1 MADTPW
7 GIILLPPDAVRTID
21 GPTQSEDSAM
31 KIVIVGGVAGGMSA
45 AARARRLSEDAE
57 IVVLERGE
65 FVSFANCGLP
75 YHVGDEIPE
84 RSALLLQTPESLAAA
99 LDLDVRLR
107 HEVTGIDRARRRVH
121 VRRLGGPDDSPL
133 TLDYDALVLAP
144 GATAIR
150 PPIEGLDLPQVQ
162 TLRTVPDA
170 DRVREL
176 VAGGARRAV
185 VLGAGFIGLEAAEA
199 LRERGLEVDLVDLAP
214 HVLPPLDA
222 ELASLLDAEL
232 RAHGVRTH
240 VGVAAERLTATGP
253 VADEV
258 DVQDGVHDAGASR
271 TAPAPAG
278 ARAVVHLSDGTALT
292 ADVVV
297 LSVGV
302 RPDSRLAEDAGLEL
316 GRGGAIVV
324 DDEQRTSD
332 PHVWAVG
339 DATAVR
345 HGVTGVVAAVPLAGP
360 ANRAGRRAA
369 DSILGRLTAATR
381 ARPVLGTAVVRVFG
395 LTAALTGA
403 GREAL
408 ERAGIAHHVVHVHPG
423 HHAGYFPGAQQ
434 VHLTL
439 LFAPDGRVL
448 GAQAVGRAGVE
459 KRIDVLSTALAAGMT
474 VDDIAELEL
483 SYAPPYGS
491 AKDPVNMAGFVAQNV
506 LSGTLRLW
514 YAEDLPTVLDEAL
527 VLDVRTRTEFTGGH
541 LPGALHVPHT
551 ELRERLDEVRAAAG
565 GRPVRVHC
573 QSGFRSY
580 LAHRV
585 LDHAGLDS
593 SMLSG
598 GMLTLRAARP
608 DLVLEQG

>member
-1 MADTPW
+1 
-7 GIILLPPDAVRTID
+7 
-21 GPTQSEDSAM
+21 M

-45 AARARRLSEDAE
+45 AARARRLREDAE

-75 YHVGDEIPE
+75 YHVGDEIPD
-84 RSALLLQTPESLAAA
+84 RSALLLQTPESLAAS
-99 LDLDVRLR
+99 LDLDVRMR
-107 HEVTGIDRARRRVH
+107 HEVTGIDRERRQVH
-121 VRRLGGPDDSPL
+121 VRRLDGGDDSPL

-144 GATAIR
+144 GAVALR
-150 PPIEGLDLPQVQ
+150 PPIDGLDLPQVQ

-170 DRVREL
+170 DRVRAL

-185 VLGAGFIGLEAAEA
+185 VLGAGFIGIEAAEA
-199 LRERGLEVDLVDLAP
+199 LRERGLDVHLVDLAD
-214 HVLPPLDA
+214 HVLPPLDP

-232 RAHGVRTH
+232 RAHGVVTH
-240 VGVAAERLTATGP
+240 VGVAAEAITRTGP

-258 DVQDGVHDAGASR
+258 DVQDGALA
-271 TAPAPAG
+271 APAEGGP
-278 ARAVVHLSDGTALT
+278 VVVRLSDGTALP

-302 RPDSRLAEDAGLEL
+302 RPDSRLAEEAGLEL

-332 PHVWAVG
+332 PHIWAVG

-345 HGVTGVVAAVPLAGP
+345 HAVTGVVAPVPLAGP

-369 DSILGRLTAATR
+369 DSILGRLTDAGR

-395 LTAALTGA
+395 LTAAVTGA
-403 GREAL
+403 GHEAL
-408 ERAGIAHHVVHVHPG
+408 ERAGIPHHVVHVHPG

-434 VHLTL
+434 VHLL
-439 LFAPDGRVL
+439 LTFAPDGRLL

-459 KRIDVLSTALAAGMT
+459 KRIDVLATALAAGMT
-474 VDDIAELEL
+474 VDDVAELEL

-506 LSGTLRLW
+506 LGGELRLW
-514 YAEDLPTVLDEAL
+514 YPDELGTVLEEAL
-527 VLDVRTRTEFTGGH
+527 VLDVRTGTEFRGGH
-541 LPGALHVPHT
+541 LPGALNVPHT
-551 ELRERLDEVRAAAG
+551 QLRARLDEVREAAA

-585 LDHAGLDS
+585 LVQAGLDS

-598 GMLTLRAARP
+598 GMLTLRAALP
-608 DLVLEQG
+608 DLALERD